1 MIEARVADEWI
12 LRLFPGEEVMT
23 ALRAVEI
30 NSAIVLGGIGMVRAI
45 RLGFWNGSSYDETT
59 IDDPAELVSLQGN
72 IAASSEGRAVH
83 VHAVLALRDRVL
95 GGHLLAATVEVT
107 AEIALRPL
115 SAVQLER
122 DAGGLRPCV
131 S

>member
-1 MIEARVADEWI
+1 MIEARVGDEWV
-12 LRLFPGEEVMT
+12 LRLFPGEEVVA
-23 ALRAVEI
+23 ALRAAETD
-30 NSAIVLGGIGMVRAI
+30 SAILLSGIGMVREA
-45 RLGFWNGSSYDETT
+45 RLGFWNGSSYDETV

-72 IAASSEGRAVH
+72 IATSPEGRAVH

-107 AEIALRPL
+107 AEISLHPL
-115 SAVQLER
+115 GAVRLER
-122 DAGGLRPCV
+122 DAGGLRPRT

>member
-12 LRLFPGEEVMT
+12 LRLFPGEELVA
-23 ALRAVEI
+23 ALQAVDT
-30 NSAIVLGGIGMVRAI
+30 NSAVVLGGIGRVRAA
-45 RLGFWNGSSYDETT
+45 RLGFWNGSSYDETV

-72 IAASSEGRAVH
+72 IATSSEGRAVH
-83 VHAVLALRDRVL
+83 VHAVLAVRERVF

-107 AEIALRPL
+107 AEISLFPLR
-115 SAVQLER
+115 AVQLER
-122 DAGGLRPCV
+122 DAGGLRPRA